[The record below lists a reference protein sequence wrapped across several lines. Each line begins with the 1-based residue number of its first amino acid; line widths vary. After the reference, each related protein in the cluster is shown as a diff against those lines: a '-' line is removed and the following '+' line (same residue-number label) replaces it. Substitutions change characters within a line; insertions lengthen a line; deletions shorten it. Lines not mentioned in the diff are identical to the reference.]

1 MKQKN
6 ITPPPPPKKRSK
18 INKSHPLQIEILF
31 ANLNNLG
38 LYKTVTLGHT
48 CSKYAFI
55 HTVSD
60 VLSTPQQV
68 AQEDCQKEYP
78 METRIFFKVLQYIY
92 MSSKLTNNSLKF
104 TFLHFVHPKIKHF
117 FSLNNYLQIIH
128 IYQM

>member
-6 ITPPPPPKKRSK
+6 ITPPPKRSK

-31 ANLNNLG
+31 ANLYNLC
-38 LYKTVTLGHT
+38 LFKTVTLGHT

-78 METRIFFKVLQYIY
+78 METRNFFLSVAIYIHVIKV
-92 MSSKLTNNSLKF
+92 N
-104 TFLHFVHPKIKHF
+104 
-117 FSLNNYLQIIH
+117 
-128 IYQM
+128 

>member
-1 MKQKN
+1 MVSIDLVCYICTWKFLTYDYTGYFSTFILKHEAKEHYP
-6 ITPPPPPKKRSK
+6 TPQKRSK

-31 ANLNNLG
+31 ANLYNLC
-38 LYKTVTLGHT
+38 LFKTVTLGHT

-78 METRIFFKVLQYIY
+78 MKTRIFF
-92 MSSKLTNNSLKF
+92 
-104 TFLHFVHPKIKHF
+104 
-117 FSLNNYLQIIH
+117 
-128 IYQM
+128 